1 MRFYKISPYYSVA
14 SQISQAD
21 ISAIVSAGFKAIICN
36 RPDYENSEDLHI
48 AVIKT
53 AALDAGLQFAENV
66 FDGSSFGSDKITI
79 QTDLIKKLPNPILAY
94 CTSGAR
100 SALIWAFANAG
111 IIEVD
116 KILTMIR
123 EAGYQLD
130 HLRDQLEQLARTR
143 AID

>member
-1 MRFYKISPYYSVA
+1 
-14 SQISQAD
+14 
-21 ISAIVSAGFKAIICN
+21 
-36 RPDYENSEDLHI
+36 
-48 AVIKT
+48 
-53 AALDAGLQFAENV
+53 
-66 FDGSSFGSDKITI
+66 
-79 QTDLIKKLPNPILAY
+79 
-94 CTSGAR
+94 
-100 SALIWAFANAG
+100 LIWAFANAG

>member
-1 MRFYKISPYYSVA
+1 MRFHKISPYYSVA
-14 SQISQAD
+14 SQISQSD
-21 ISAIVSAGFKAIICN
+21 ISAIVNGGFKSIICN
-36 RPDYENSEDLHI
+36 RPDYENSEDLQTAI
-48 AVIKT
+48 IK
-53 AALDAGLQFAENV
+53 AATLEAGLEFAENV

>member
-1 MRFYKISPYYSVA
+1 MWSHKLSPYYSVA
-14 SQISQAD
+14 PQISVAD

-48 AVIKT
+48 VIIKA
-53 AALDAGLQFAENV
+53 AALESGLDFAENV
-66 FDGSSFGSDKITI
+66 FDGSSFGSDKIAI
-79 QTDLIKKLPNPILAY
+79 QKDLMQKLPNPVLAY

-100 SALIWAFANAG
+100 SAVVWAYANAG

-116 KILTMIR
+116 KILATMR

-130 HLRDQLEQLARTR
+130 HLRDQLEQLALTR

>member
-1 MRFYKISPYYSVA
+1 M
-14 SQISQAD
+14 
-21 ISAIVSAGFKAIICN
+21 
-36 RPDYENSEDLHI
+36 E
-48 AVIKT
+48 
-53 AALDAGLQFAENV
+53 AGLEFAENI